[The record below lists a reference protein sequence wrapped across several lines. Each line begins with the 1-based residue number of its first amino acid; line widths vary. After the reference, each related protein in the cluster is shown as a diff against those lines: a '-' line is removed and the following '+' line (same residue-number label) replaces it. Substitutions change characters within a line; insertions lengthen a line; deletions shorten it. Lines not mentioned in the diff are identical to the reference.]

1 MREEADKNRGCSVH
15 FVAVGLREPEGLGR
29 VPPDADLKDSRPGL
43 ERWRVGAR
51 VMVLLGDDC
60 RVERLSKWRGD
71 LRKLPTPDSRVLLQL
86 TGTPIAAV
94 PPVSCESLVAAN
106 SDLLVEQEGKWKS
119 EGEEELKL
127 EKQGLS
133 ASRSAGGGG
142 GREPA
147 GS

>member
-43 ERWRVGAR
+43 ERWRVGAGL
-51 VMVLLGDDC
+51 MV
-60 RVERLSKWRGD
+60 RRSTRQSSPSSTKWRGD

-127 EKQGLS
+127 EKQGPS

-142 GREPA
+142 EPA